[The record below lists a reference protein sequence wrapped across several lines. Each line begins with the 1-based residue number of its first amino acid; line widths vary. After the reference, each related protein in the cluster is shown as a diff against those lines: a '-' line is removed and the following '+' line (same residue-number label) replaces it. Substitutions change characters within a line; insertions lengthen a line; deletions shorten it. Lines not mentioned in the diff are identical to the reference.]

1 MRPDLRKRGIT
12 IIELLIAAV
21 ITVAL
26 SAGIFS
32 IMNTARNT
40 VGLTQAKE
48 EAKQMAEMA
57 LAHLQKD
64 IAASHAT
71 IDKNDIVDGKPKAT
85 LTFEDKGGGK
95 WFMEVPKTEDAEAM
109 ADDYVDLEYS
119 LEGTKLYRD
128 GGIEG
133 KKMLVASKISKL
145 EIFTL
150 SAEQVSIEIETSVI
164 PPSHK
169 TPVTHNQKA
178 LVTIR
183 EAVAVNVDDRWRTS
197 DEVITE
203 Y

>member
-1 MRPDLRKRGIT
+1 MRPDNSKLGLT
-12 IIELLIAAV
+12 IIELLVAAV

-40 VGLTQAKE
+40 VGLTQAKD

-57 LAHLQKD
+57 LARLQKD

-71 IDKNDIVDGKPKAT
+71 IDKNDIVDDKPKAT
-85 LTFEDKGGGK
+85 LTFQDNGSGK
-95 WFMEVPKTEDAEAM
+95 WSMKVPKTEDAEAM
-109 ADDYVDLEYS
+109 SDDYVDLEYS
-119 LEGTKLYRD
+119 LEGSKLYRE
-128 GGIEG
+128 GGMEG
-133 KKMLVASKISKL
+133 NKKLVASKISKL

-150 SAEQVSIEIETSVI
+150 SAEQVSIEIETEVI
-164 PPSHK
+164 PSGHS
-169 TPVTHNQKA
+169 TPVKHNQKV

-183 EAVAVNVDDRWRTS
+183 EAVAANVDERWRTS
-197 DEVITE
+197 DEVLTE